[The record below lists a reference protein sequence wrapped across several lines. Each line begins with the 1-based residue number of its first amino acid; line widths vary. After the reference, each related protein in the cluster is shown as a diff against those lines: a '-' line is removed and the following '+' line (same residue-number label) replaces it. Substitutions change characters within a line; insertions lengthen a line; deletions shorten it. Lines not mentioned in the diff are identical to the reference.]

1 MGVRSL
7 RTPTTAW
14 KYKTWAGHSTGFPG
28 RLAVFLNIRRVGWG
42 TTSVIDDAY

>member
-14 KYKTWAGHSTGFPG
+14 KYKTGAGQSSGNPG
-28 RLAVFLNIRRVGWG
+28 RLAVFVNIRRVGWG
-42 TTSVIDDAY
+42 TTSVLDDAY